1 MRTLSNSILRSVC
14 SLVIGVLLVV
24 WPETAMIYLVITIGV
39 LFFIPGL
46 ILLLDYFTH
55 HRTEEVRQMFP
66 IAALGSVLFGL
77 WLMIM
82 PVFFVSILMYILGFF
97 LVLASTQLIC
107 NLVAVR
113 RSYVDVPAGFF
124 VIPVLMLLA
133 GILVVFNPFET
144 ASVPFIILGVSCIC
158 YGLSYLINYYKF
170 RKRNNYI
177 QDVTPIEE
185 TPLIEDDNP
194 DK

>member
-39 LFFIPGL
+39 LFLIPGL
-46 ILLLDYFTH
+46 VSMLGYFA
-55 HRTEEVRQMFP
+55 HRTGEVEQTFP
-66 IAALGSVLFGL
+66 VAALGSALFGL

-82 PVFFVSILMYILGFF
+82 PAFFVSILMYILGAF
-97 LVLASTQLIC
+97 LVLAGIQLISS
-107 NLVAVR
+107 LVSVR
-113 RSYVDVPAGFF
+113 RASMVPVGFF
-124 VIPVLMLLA
+124 VVPVLILLA
-133 GILVVFNPFET
+133 GILVLLNPFAT

-158 YGLSYLINYYKF
+158 YSLSDLINYYKF
-170 RKRNNYI
+170 RNRNNRI
-177 QDVTPIEE
+177 QDVTFIEE
-185 TPLIEDDNP
+185 TPPLSDH

>member
-39 LFFIPGL
+39 LFLIPGL
-46 ILLLDYFTH
+46 VSMLGYFA
-55 HRTEEVRQMFP
+55 HRTGEVKQTFP
-66 IAALGSVLFGL
+66 VAALGSALFGL

-82 PVFFVSILMYILGFF
+82 PAFFVSILMYILGAF
-97 LVLASTQLIC
+97 LVLAGIQLISS
-107 NLVAVR
+107 LVSVR
-113 RSYVDVPAGFF
+113 RTSMVPVGFF
-124 VIPVLMLLA
+124 VVPVLILLA
-133 GILVVFNPFET
+133 GILVLLNPFAT

-158 YGLSYLINYYKF
+158 YSLSDLINYYKF
-170 RKRNNYI
+170 RNRNNRI
-177 QDVTPIEE
+177 QDVTFIEE
-185 TPLIEDDNP
+185 TPHLSDH

>member
-39 LFFIPGL
+39 LFLIPGL
-46 ILLLDYFTH
+46 VSMLGYFA
-55 HRTEEVRQMFP
+55 HRTGEVEQTFP
-66 IAALGSVLFGL
+66 VAALGSALFGL

-82 PVFFVSILMYILGFF
+82 PAFFVSILMYILGAF
-97 LVLASTQLIC
+97 LVLAGIQLISS
-107 NLVAVR
+107 LVSVR
-113 RSYVDVPAGFF
+113 RVSMVPVGFF
-124 VIPVLMLLA
+124 VVPVLILLA
-133 GILVVFNPFET
+133 GILVLLNPFAT

-158 YGLSYLINYYKF
+158 YSLSDLINYYKF
-170 RKRNNYI
+170 RNRNNRI
-177 QDVTPIEE
+177 QDVTFIEE
-185 TPLIEDDNP
+185 TPPLSDH

>member
-39 LFFIPGL
+39 LFLIPGL
-46 ILLLDYFTH
+46 ISLLGYFA
-55 HRTEEVRQMFP
+55 HRTGEVKQMFP
-66 IAALGSVLFGL
+66 IAALGSALFGL

-82 PVFFVSILMYILGFF
+82 PAFFVSILMYILGAI
-97 LVLASTQLIC
+97 LVLAGIQLISS
-107 NLVAVR
+107 LVSAR
-113 RSYVDVPAGFF
+113 RDSMVPAGFF
-124 VIPVLMLLA
+124 VVPVLILLA
-133 GILVVFNPFET
+133 GIIVLLNPFAT
-144 ASVPFIILGVSCIC
+144 ASVPFIILGVSCIF
-158 YGLSYLINYYKF
+158 YSLSDIINYYKF
-170 RKRNNYI
+170 RKRNVHI

-185 TPLIEDDNP
+185 TPLIEE

>member
-39 LFFIPGL
+39 LVSMLG
-46 ILLLDYFTH
+46 YFA
-55 HRTEEVRQMFP
+55 HRTGEVEQTFP
-66 IAALGSVLFGL
+66 VAALGSALFGL

-82 PVFFVSILMYILGFF
+82 PAFFVSILMYILGAF
-97 LVLASTQLIC
+97 LVLAGIQLISS
-107 NLVAVR
+107 LVSVR
-113 RSYVDVPAGFF
+113 RASMVPVGFF
-124 VIPVLMLLA
+124 VVPVLILLA
-133 GILVVFNPFET
+133 GILVLLNPFAT

-158 YGLSYLINYYKF
+158 YSLSDLINYYKF
-170 RKRNNYI
+170 RNRNNRI
-177 QDVTPIEE
+177 QDVTFIEE
-185 TPLIEDDNP
+185 TPPLSDH